1 MTRVAAVNQ
10 DENVAQGSCVAN
22 YVPPWGRS
30 AFSPHGQSD
39 TIQVWMKPLA
49 DKSVAV
55 ALLNVSAAA
64 LLLVG
69 FLIRTRSF

>member
-1 MTRVAAVNQ
+1 VNQ

-64 LLLVG
+64 LLIVG